1 MVAGGSGLAPMRALL
16 QQREYDAKRAL
27 QQQDEEVHDSKRNDN
42 TAATNVL
49 FFGCKNKGVDYIYR
63 EELEAY
69 QARGVLTALHTAFS
83 RDGPSKVYVQ
93 GLMTECG
100 TAETLASLLLNEGAY
115 VYVCGATAMG
125 SDVMTAF
132 SKVLQRYK
140 GWTEAEAAECL
151 KSMVDSKRY
160 VRELWTAS

>member
-1 MVAGGSGLAPMRALL
+1 MIGPGTGLAPMRALL
-16 QQREYDAKRAL
+16 QEREFQAK
-27 QQQDEEVHDSKRNDN
+27 QQESTMKKVIA
-42 TAATNVL
+42 TATNVL

-93 GLMTECG
+93 GLMTEDA
-100 TAETLASLLLNEGAY
+100 TAANIVNLLFAEGAY

-125 SDVMTAF
+125 SDVHAAF
-132 SKVLQRYK
+132 NSILQKHK
-140 GWTEAEAAECL
+140 GESAYL
-151 KSMVDSKRY
+151 H
-160 VRELWTAS
+160 LI